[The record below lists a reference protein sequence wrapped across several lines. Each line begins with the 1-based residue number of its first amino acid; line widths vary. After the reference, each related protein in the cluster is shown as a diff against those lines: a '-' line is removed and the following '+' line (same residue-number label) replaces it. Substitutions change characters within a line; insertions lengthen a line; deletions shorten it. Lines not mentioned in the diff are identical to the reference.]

1 MFFDIELISQSTLRE
16 LAPSFARLV
25 AVASLGPI
33 PPPLSISSKCDN
45 TASSV
50 ILSSRA
56 KGMISRVLES
66 IRRYQLLEGGDR
78 VIVALSGGPD
88 SVALLLALK
97 ELEESLSLQVSA
109 AHMNH
114 LLRGEESDED
124 ERFVCRLCQQAGVP
138 IEVQRMDTQQ
148 EVERSGE
155 NLQSC
160 ARRLRYQFF
169 FQLAL
174 SENCRVATGH
184 TLNDQAETF
193 LMKLIRGA
201 GPAGLSGIAPVRVI
215 RFGRGP
221 QPRGVRVVRPLLEL
235 SRPEILTYLKETKRS
250 YREDRSNQD
259 LSYHRN
265 WVRHQ
270 LIPLVENKLN
280 PSLIETLS
288 RSSELFKEIEEYL
301 LAHGKEAFEQCRI
314 RQEGEIRIRIE
325 ELKRFPAIIQKQVV
339 RQGVVREKGDLHDI
353 TLKHIA
359 DVLEL
364 CAAGSGREIHLP
376 GGLKVQREF
385 EELRFTRES
394 SPCDFWYQ
402 LSVPGEILIKEVGKS
417 VVARRVR
424 AGGKGKTLIKWGDND
439 LIVRNRR
446 PGDEYR
452 VSPRSGTRKLKE
464 LLQRKRIPRS
474 QRDKLLIL
482 EGNNEIM
489 WVEGFP
495 PHPNY
500 RISEEDPAAVEIE
513 VHAET
518 PSR

>member
-1 MFFDIELISQSTLRE
+1 
-16 LAPSFARLV
+16 
-25 AVASLGPI
+25 
-33 PPPLSISSKCDN
+33 
-45 TASSV
+45 
-50 ILSSRA
+50 
-56 KGMISRVLES
+56 MINRVLET
-66 IRRYQLLEGGDR
+66 IRRHQLLEVGDC
-78 VIVALSGGPD
+78 VVVALSGGPD

-97 ELEESLSLQVSA
+97 EMEASLSLQVSA
-109 AHMNH
+109 AHVNH

-124 ERFVCRLCQQAGVP
+124 ERFVRRLCQEA
-138 IEVQRMDTQQ
+138 EVLVEVLRIDTRQ

-160 ARRLRYQFF
+160 ARRLRYDFL

-174 SENCRVATGH
+174 SQDRKVATGH

-201 GPAGLSGIAPVRVI
+201 GPAGLSGIAPLRVN
-215 RFGRGP
+215 RFGRDA
-221 QPRGVRVVRPLLEL
+221 RTGVVMVVRPLLEL
-235 SRPEILTYLKETKRS
+235 LRPEILAYLEERKRS

-259 LSYHRN
+259 LSYDRN

-270 LIPLVENKLN
+270 LIPLLEAQLN
-280 PSLIETLS
+280 PSLIETLD
-288 RSSELFKEIEEYL
+288 RSSQLFKEIEEYL
-301 LAHGKEAFEQCRI
+301 LAQGREAFEQCRI
-314 RQEGEIRIRIE
+314 RQEGEVRIRIE
-325 ELKRFPAIIQKQVV
+325 ELKTLPAIMQKQVV
-339 RQGVVREKGDLHDI
+339 RQGVVNEKGDLEDI
-353 TLKHIA
+353 TLQHIRQ
-359 DVLEL
+359 VLEL
-364 CAAGSGREIHLP
+364 CSSGSGREVHLP

-394 SPCDFWYQ
+394 SPCDFLYQ
-402 LSVPGEILIKEVGKS
+402 LSVPGKILIKEVGKS
-417 VVARRVR
+417 LVARRVK
-424 AGGKGKTLIKWGDND
+424 APGKGKTLIKWGHDD

-452 VSPRSGTRKLKE
+452 VSPRSGTKKLKE

-500 RISEEDPAAVEIE
+500 RISGDDPAALEIE
-513 VHAET
+513 VHGEN
-518 PSR
+518 PSSPDYT